1 MFEEQGKRKGLNQFY
16 WLGEARKEGLFLYVM
31 ESEEWILKA
40 VAENLEVG
48 KIKTENMKLDGE
60 EIIIKEVVGE
70 FIRDRKEVADE
81 RSWQ

>member
-1 MFEEQGKRKGLNQFY
+1 
-16 WLGEARKEGLFLYVM
+16 M

-48 KIKTENMKLDGE
+48 KIKTENMKWDGE